1 MVMCFAM
8 GQSAAWRRCAAK
20 NCSRADVCVAGWVSR
35 SGQHIFGGS
44 PFLREECVMDKK
56 LFRSY
61 LLLITFAVLLVL
73 LVTKIDLL
81 AAGLAVILR
90 LLKPFFIGF
99 AIAFVL
105 NIPYEAIRRALSKY
119 SRGRRMQK
127 LGKPV
132 AIVGAYVLSF
142 GIFGGVIAVV
152 IPEVVHSVNMLV
164 SNSDA
169 YMKNFQAVLTWLNQF
184 DIPQLS
190 DLDLNQIFTSLQQE
204 LQGLMEQTLNALSV
218 LFPQIFNMTTNIVQG
233 VANILIGLVVSVYLL
248 SSKETLCRQVKR
260 MTYAFLPRRIAD
272 QCVEICQL
280 ISQCFSNFVSGQLLE
295 ACVLGLLCFVGM
307 RIFGFEYAFLISLLV
322 GVSAIVPVVGAFIG
336 TVPAVVLLFLVEPMQ
351 AVWFLVFIV
360 VLQQIE
366 GHLIYPKVV
375 GESVGLP
382 PLWVLMGIVVG
393 GGLGGVLGM
402 LLGVPLFTVVY
413 KLLSQLTQQR
423 LERKHLQL

>member
-1 MVMCFAM
+1 
-8 GQSAAWRRCAAK
+8 
-20 NCSRADVCVAGWVSR
+20 
-35 SGQHIFGGS
+35 
-44 PFLREECVMDKK
+44 MDKK

>member
-1 MVMCFAM
+1 
-8 GQSAAWRRCAAK
+8 
-20 NCSRADVCVAGWVSR
+20 
-35 SGQHIFGGS
+35 
-44 PFLREECVMDKK
+44 MDKK

-105 NIPYEAIRRALSKY
+105 NIPYEAIRRALGKY
-119 SRGRRMQK
+119 SRGRRMRK
-127 LGKPV
+127 LSKPL

-152 IPEVVHSVNMLV
+152 IPEVVHSVNMLI

-169 YMKNFQAVLTWLNQF
+169 YMKNFQAVLTWLSQF

-248 SSKETLCRQVKR
+248 SSKETLCRQVKC

-272 QCVEICQL
+272 ECVDVCQL

-322 GVSAIVPVVGAFIG
+322 GVSAIVPVAGAFIG

-351 AVWFLVFIV
+351 AVWFLVFIL

-413 KLLSQLTQQR
+413 KLLSQVTQQR
-423 LERKHLQL
+423 LERKHLKL